1 LLTLDTDFANIGTYP
16 PQNYPGIIVF
26 RLAKQDKP
34 YVLSVVM
41 RVIALLETESLEKC
55 LWIVD
60 EKRVRIREGQTEVLE
75 NEE

>member
-1 LLTLDTDFANIGTYP
+1 
-16 PQNYPGIIVF
+16 
-26 RLAKQDKP
+26 
-34 YVLSVVM
+34 M